1 MKTGFAAYADRLHDE
16 AVAATG
22 LDDFGDPAYREGLEQ
37 LLAARDTSGVDY
49 PGDGE
54 TILSPLRQTLAARL
68 ESIDR
73 IKRMG
78 TGLPAIERPIFI
90 LGLPRTG
97 TTAMQRMLMSDPQLQ
112 GLEYWLGASP
122 KPRPSRKEWDSD
134 ADYVA
139 CKEGLRA
146 MMEAAPLI
154 GKMHPMAA
162 DKGEECRLVMEQSFG
177 HSSFSLVA
185 PIRPYQDW
193 LFKADLEPHYRHFKA
208 VLGLIGS
215 NEPEKAWVLKCP
227 HHAPQVDSLLRVFP
241 DARIVLMHRPVE
253 DLVPSV
259 VRLGESFLGLVEG
272 DAIDMQSRAT
282 MIVDN
287 LDLTLRR
294 LLAVR
299 AANPDNF
306 LDISMAS
313 FVAEPLA
320 TAERIYAHFGIG
332 MGESSR
338 SALRQWVCDN
348 QHGNHGA
355 HANDTHRFGL
365 DRVALRQRFNY
376 YQG

>member
-1 MKTGFAAYADRLHDE
+1 MKTGFAASFDRLHEE
-16 AVAATG
+16 AIAATG
-22 LDDFGDPAYREGLEQ
+22 LSDFGDPVYREGLEQ
-37 LLAARDTSGVDY
+37 LLAARDASGIDY

-54 TILSPLRQTLAARL
+54 AILAPLRQTLLARL
-68 ESIDR
+68 ESIDQV
-73 IKRMG
+73 KRMG
-78 TGLPAIERPIFI
+78 ANLPAVERPIFI

-122 KPRPSRKEWDSD
+122 KARPPRQDWESD
-134 ADYVA
+134 PGYVA
-139 CKEGLRA
+139 CRDGLLA

-162 DKGEECRLVMEQSFG
+162 DQGEECRLVMEQSFG

-193 LFKADLEPHYRHFKA
+193 LFQADLEPHYRHFKA

-215 NEPEKAWVLKCP
+215 NDHDKTWVLKCP
-227 HHAPQVDSLLRVFP
+227 HHAPQVDSLLRAFP
-241 DARIVLMHRPVE
+241 DARIVFMHRPVE
-253 DLVPSV
+253 DVVPSV

-272 DAIDMQSRAT
+272 DGVDMVSRAA
-282 MIVDN
+282 MIVEN

-299 AANPDNF
+299 ATHPDNF
-306 LDISMAS
+306 LDLSMES
-313 FVAEPLA
+313 FVADPLA
-320 TAERIYAHFGIG
+320 AIEHIYAHFG
-332 MGESSR
+332 MAMQETSQ
-338 SALRQWVCDN
+338 SALSRWVAEN
-348 QHGNHGA
+348 HHGGHGVPSDSA
-355 HANDTHRFGL
+355 LPFGL
-365 DRVALRQRFNY
+365 NRDALRERFNY